1 MNEKPKAE
9 TGRESLRG
17 VCAVEEQPD
26 ISEEPFGHHEVRRR
40 VIDRVIDAGGEV
52 SMITVSRGTVL
63 VRGRVGCRSEIA
75 MLEHE
80 LRGIPGVARL
90 DLRLAYDIDDVGV
103 PG

>member
-9 TGRESLRG
+9 TLREPVQSVYAVQGR
-17 VCAVEEQPD
+17 PD
-26 ISEEPFGHHEVRRR
+26 LSEEPFADHEVRRR

-52 SMITVSRGTVL
+52 STVTMSRGTVV

-75 MLEHE
+75 MLKHE

-90 DLRLAYDIDDVGV
+90 ELRLAYDIDDVSV
-103 PG
+103 SD